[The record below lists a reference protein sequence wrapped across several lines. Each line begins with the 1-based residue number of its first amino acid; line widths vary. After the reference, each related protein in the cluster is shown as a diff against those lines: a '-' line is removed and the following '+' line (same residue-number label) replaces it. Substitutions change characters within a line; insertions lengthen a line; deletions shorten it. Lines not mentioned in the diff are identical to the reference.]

1 MRSVSATQA
10 GSNPANGQRL
20 VNLCTIQFMKQRKLY
35 VVKFS
40 INDIGECFSILKAL
54 PSKMLAHQYVEEKC
68 KKLLKESFK
77 PDNAYWENDLTYY
90 YEDDKNEKWSYIYEI
105 ESVDL
110 DESIELQPLP
120 EVEKENLAL
129 KEENNELRKQLA
141 HAKGLNSA
149 AQCFLTMWDG
159 GWDYAK
165 EHVIK
170 NMHEARAV
178 LEDGERGNTLVLKM
192 FENWQE
198 SKCKA
203 CKKDK

>member
-1 MRSVSATQA
+1 
-10 GSNPANGQRL
+10 
-20 VNLCTIQFMKQRKLY
+20 MKERKLY

-40 INDIGECFSILKAL
+40 INHIGECFSILKAL

-105 ESVDL
+105 EPVDL

-141 HAKGLNSA
+141 HVKGLNSA

-178 LEDGERGNTLVLKM
+178 LEDGEKGNTLVLKM

-203 CKKDK
+203 CKSNKKKTK

>member
-1 MRSVSATQA
+1 
-10 GSNPANGQRL
+10 
-20 VNLCTIQFMKQRKLY
+20 MKQRKLY

-40 INDIGECFSILKAL
+40 INNIGECFSILKAL

-77 PDNAYWENDLTYY
+77 PDNAYWENDLIYY

-105 ESVDL
+105 EPVDL

-149 AQCFLTMWDG
+149 A
-159 GWDYAK
+159 
-165 EHVIK
+165 
-170 NMHEARAV
+170 
-178 LEDGERGNTLVLKM
+178 
-192 FENWQE
+192 
-198 SKCKA
+198 
-203 CKKDK
+203 

>member
-1 MRSVSATQA
+1 MRSLSATQG
-10 GSNPANGQRL
+10 GSSPSNGHASCKF
-20 VNLCTIQFMKQRKLY
+20 VYNIVMKERKLY

-40 INDIGECFSILKAL
+40 INDIGEYFSILKAL

-68 KKLLKESFK
+68 KKRLKESFK
-77 PDNAYWENDLTYY
+77 PDNAHWENDLTYY

-105 ESVDL
+105 EPVDL

-141 HAKGLNSA
+141 HVKGLNSA
-149 AQCFLTMWDG
+149 AQCFLTMYDG

-165 EHVIK
+165 EHVIE

-178 LEDGERGNTLVLKM
+178 LEDGQQSNILITEM
-192 FENWQE
+192 FENWQKL
-198 SKCKA
+198 KCET
-203 CKKDK
+203 CKKC